1 VETLSPEVLDQLR
14 HGRAPRER
22 KIAVCT
28 AGAHLSAV
36 DRAEILC
43 VLSEDPDEII
53 STRAQEAMLSIAPEV
68 FVEAVKRETA
78 IPTLFSYVAKKIPR
92 TPGIAAAM
100 VANRNCPPECLLP
113 LVPYFSPVIVQNLL
127 EELDR
132 VTAHPQ
138 LAATLEH
145 SAFVTP
151 EQKKLLEEFR
161 STQIDHGHLAD
172 AAAEAEPDAGRRQ
185 TLLQQISRMTVAQ
198 RVQFA
203 MKGSSEA
210 RRTLIRDS
218 NKVVQRSVLQS
229 PRLTDQE
236 VEAFASM
243 ANLTDEILRLIA
255 GNRNFRKNYVVVR
268 NLLNNPKT
276 PLDVTLHM
284 LPVLTPSDLKKLA
297 MNKNVPETLRS
308 SALKLQRTRASTQK

>member
-1 VETLSPEVLDQLR
+1 METLSPEVLEELR

-43 VLSEDPDEII
+43 VLSDDPDEVI
-53 STRAQEAMLSIAPEV
+53 STRAQDAMLSIAPEV
-68 FVEAVKRETA
+68 FVDAVKREKA
-78 IPTLFSYVAKKIPR
+78 VPALFSYVARKIPR

-100 VANRNCPPECLLP
+100 AENRNCPPECLLP
-113 LVPYFSPVIVQNLL
+113 LVPYFSPAVVQHLL

-172 AAAEAEPDAGRRQ
+172 AAAEAEPDPGRRQ

-236 VEAFASM
+236 VEGFASM

-268 NLLNNPKT
+268 NLVNNPKT

-284 LPVLTPSDLKKLA
+284 LPVLNAGDLKKLA
-297 MNKNVPETLRS
+297 MNKNVPETLRT
-308 SALKLQRTRASTQK
+308 SAVKLQRTRASLKK

>member
-1 VETLSPEVLDQLR
+1 METLSPEVVEDLR
-14 HGRAPRER
+14 HGRATHER
-22 KIAVCT
+22 KIAICAT
-28 AGAHLSAV
+28 GAHLSAV

-43 VLSEDPDEII
+43 VLSEDPDALI
-53 STRAQEAMLSIAPEV
+53 SDRAQEALLSIAPEV
-68 FVEAVKRETA
+68 FVDAAKRETA
-78 IPTLFSYVAKKIPR
+78 VPAFFAFASKKLQR
-92 TPGIAAAM
+92 TPGLAEAM
-100 VANRNCPPECLLP
+100 AKNKNCPPEALVSM
-113 LVPYFSPVIVQNLL
+113 VPYFSPAIVQHLL

-132 VTAHPQ
+132 ITAHAP
-138 LAATLEH
+138 LALLLEN

-151 EQKKLLEEFR
+151 EQKKVLENFR
-161 STQIDHGHLAD
+161 STAIDEGHLAD
-172 AAAEAEPDAGRRQ
+172 AAAEAEPDTHRRQ

-210 RRTLIRDS
+210 RRTLIRDT
-218 NKVVQRSVLQS
+218 NKVVQRAVLQS

-236 VEAFASM
+236 VEGFASM

-268 NLLNNPKT
+268 NLINNPKT

-284 LPVLTPSDLKKLA
+284 LPLLNPMDLKKLT
-297 MNKNVPETLRS
+297 MNKNVPETLRTT
-308 SALKLQRTRASTQK
+308 AVKLQRTRAMEKK